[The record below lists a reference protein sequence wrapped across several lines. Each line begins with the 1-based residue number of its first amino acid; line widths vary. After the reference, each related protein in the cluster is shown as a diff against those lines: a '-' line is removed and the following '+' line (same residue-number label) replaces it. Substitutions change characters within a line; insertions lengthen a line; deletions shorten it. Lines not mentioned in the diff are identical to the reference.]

1 MSITDFPIPE
11 KKSDQISIDPNAMLS
26 LNQVLRESMQSL
38 YDNPAL
44 VIRCEELPSILG
56 QYDEILRMFKMLLEL
71 ITNEPPAGPKL
82 FLYVDCDQGV
92 VEPGLEEGFQTY
104 IIKFY
109 TNITTGDTW
118 REKNKNILSG
128 CETIVSGHKGTFQAN
143 NISYTG
149 CLFAITLAG
158 KFA

>member
-11 KKSDQISIDPNAMLS
+11 KNSEQITINPFALLS
-26 LNQVLRESMQSL
+26 LNQVLRESLQPL
-38 YDNPAL
+38 YANSSI
-44 VIRCEELPSILG
+44 VIRCESLPSVYG
-56 QYDEILRMFKMLLEL
+56 QYDELLRLFSMMLNL
-71 ITNEPPAGPKL
+71 ITSEPPAGPKL

-92 VEPGLEEGFQTY
+92 TEPELEAGLRRF

-109 TNITTGDTW
+109 TNITTGEAW

-128 CETIVSGHKGTFQAN
+128 CESIVSLHKGTFQVN
-143 NISYTG
+143 NISHTG
-149 CLFAITLAG
+149 CLFAISLAG